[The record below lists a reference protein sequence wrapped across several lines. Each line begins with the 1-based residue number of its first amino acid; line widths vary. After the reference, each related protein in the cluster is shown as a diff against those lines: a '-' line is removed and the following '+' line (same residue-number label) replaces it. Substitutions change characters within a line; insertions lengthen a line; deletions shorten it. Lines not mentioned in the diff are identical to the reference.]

1 MNTTH
6 CGAGSAEAHG
16 VASLA
21 TELALISAQA
31 EAVAQAIRDLDG
43 AATDEIQAAICRLE
57 TAATILRGLED
68 EQGDA
73 GADDDADPDD
83 GSEALT
89 AGERNPSLLRSSR
102 L

>member
-6 CGAGSAEAHG
+6 CGASSAEAPD
-16 VASLA
+16 VASLT

-31 EAVAQAIRDLDG
+31 EAAAQAIRDLGDV
-43 AATDEIQAAICRLE
+43 ATDEIQAAICRLE

-68 EQGDA
+68 EQGDV
-73 GADDDADPDD
+73 GADDDD

-89 AGERNPSLLRSSR
+89 AGERNPSLLRSGR
-102 L
+102 F